1 MHMHS
6 TMANPYLA
14 PPSTHRCL
22 RRLRRLRSAHREELA
37 EFLGT
42 FIMILIGL
50 GVVAQTVLS
59 ADAAGGPLSIHI
71 GWGVGVALAVYVA
84 GGVSAHLNPAVT
96 LAMVCF
102 GDTPLRRLPTY
113 ALAQVLGAFSG
124 AAVVFGLYREAL
136 DAFDAS
142 AVHRNVT
149 NASTATFRGRA
160 VGGAAD
166 TAGIFATYPATLAGG
181 VFATNAACAATEV
194 IGTAVLIAG
203 ILAISDRDNAVAPGD
218 ALAPFMVGQVRG
230 GGGGGGGGGTGG
242 PGGERERGRVGNE
255 RDGRGLSG

>member
-1 MHMHS
+1 
-6 TMANPYLA
+6 MANPYLA

-124 AAVVFGLYREAL
+124 AAVVFVHVARRCRQ
-136 DAFDAS
+136 S
-142 AVHRNVT
+142 KAVHDVNRLVQVGVHHAGCCLVPAANPE
-149 NASTATFRGRA
+149 GRQ
-160 VGGAAD
+160 
-166 TAGIFATYPATLAGG
+166 
-181 VFATNAACAATEV
+181 
-194 IGTAVLIAG
+194 
-203 ILAISDRDNAVAPGD
+203 S
-218 ALAPFMVGQVRG
+218 
-230 GGGGGGGGGTGG
+230 
-242 PGGERERGRVGNE
+242 
-255 RDGRGLSG
+255 

>member
-1 MHMHS
+1 
-6 TMANPYLA
+6 
-14 PPSTHRCL
+14 
-22 RRLRRLRSAHREELA
+22 
-37 EFLGT
+37 
-42 FIMILIGL
+42 MILIGL

-102 GDTPLRRLPTY
+102 GDTPLCRLPTY
-113 ALAQVLGAFSG
+113 VLAQILGAFSG

-149 NASTATFRGRA
+149 NASTASFRGRA
-160 VGGAAD
+160 VGGVAD

-181 VFATNAACAATEV
+181 VVASNTACAATEV
-194 IGTAVLIAG
+194 VGTAVLVAG
-203 ILAISDRDNAVAPGD
+203 ILALSDRDNAVAPGD
-218 ALAPFMVGQVRG
+218 ALAPFMVGQVREG
-230 GGGGGGGGGTGG
+230 GGGGGGGVKQGGRRRE
-242 PGGERERGRVGNE
+242 GERERGSVGKE
-255 RDGRGLSG
+255 RDGRGFLGEG